1 MIFLMP
7 EIDIQGLS
15 REELTDLLTRV
26 MVRLRQVEAEEI
38 KSEFITKSQKLRL
51 EEAVKQHIA
60 QPNSNQ
66 S

>member
-1 MIFLMP
+1 MLFSMA
-7 EIDIQGLS
+7 EIDIQGLN
-15 REELTDLLTRV
+15 RDELTDLLTRV

-60 QPNSNQ
+60 QPKSN
-66 S
+66 